1 VLNFALA
8 RDVAFDPAVVAGS
21 FDPRCF
27 AVKITPVNPTA
38 RGAAAGFR
46 TVLRSER
53 ESAVAAARDALLA
66 RGFDVVLSVGE
77 ASEDR
82 IGSNCG
88 QAVRVVRPLPAERP
102 LRGAATAANP

>member
-1 VLNFALA
+1 
-8 RDVAFDPAVVAGS
+8 
-21 FDPRCF
+21 
-27 AVKITPVNPTA
+27 
-38 RGAAAGFR
+38 
-46 TVLRSER
+46 VLR
-53 ESAVAAARDALLA
+53 
-66 RGFDVVLSVGE
+66 VGE